1 MNLLIKLKTN
11 LNKMADNSQLAAE
24 IVANQKEAE
33 RLNAL
38 IAEQEKQNI
47 LLSVDGITKEKQ
59 L

>member
-1 MNLLIKLKTN
+1 
-11 LNKMADNSQLAAE
+11 MADNSQLAAE